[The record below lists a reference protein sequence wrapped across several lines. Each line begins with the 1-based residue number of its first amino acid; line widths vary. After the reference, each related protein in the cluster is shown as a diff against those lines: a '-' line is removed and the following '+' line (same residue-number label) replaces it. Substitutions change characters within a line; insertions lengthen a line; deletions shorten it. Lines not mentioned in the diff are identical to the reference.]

1 MNKRREEAQQRF
13 QARLGIDLPLTLRVK
28 QLEREREELLIRLAE
43 QSDALVELAELIA
56 GREDND

>member
-13 QARLGIDLPLTLRVK
+13 QARLGIDLPLILRVK